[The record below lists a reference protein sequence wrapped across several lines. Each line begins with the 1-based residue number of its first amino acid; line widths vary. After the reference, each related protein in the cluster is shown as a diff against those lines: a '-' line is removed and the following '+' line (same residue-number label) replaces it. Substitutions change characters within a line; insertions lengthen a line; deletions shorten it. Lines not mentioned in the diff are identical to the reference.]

1 MKILHIT
8 NEFSQKN
15 FSISSLIIFITNQIY
30 NKFNLSYSI
39 LVSLYDKKL
48 FDNQNLTILDKTNWF
63 EILFQS
69 KQLTSKISN
78 YDVIHIHGIW
88 APIQLLSI
96 LTCYK
101 NNKNFIIHP
110 HGMLLPAALKSG
122 GYVKFLFKITFLYIS
137 KFLIKRK
144 VDFVAITKQ
153 EINAI
158 KSFFP
163 LSNVLEISNPIP
175 FEKNNF
181 NTLVKKKKFVYF
193 GRIHPHKN
201 LDLIIEAFKKAKI
214 SEEWKFHIY
223 GIVDDTQYLDKLNK
237 LIGENKQIQIK
248 DPIFNYEKQKI
259 LEESWLNILV
269 SKSEVLSLS
278 ILEASTFKL
287 PSLVNDQ
294 IEMKD
299 IEDSVIKTKPLIS
312 DIKIK
317 LEEICNWSNKER
329 ISKGI
334 SINTNVLEKTNV
346 NTILSKY
353 SSLYE
358 DFPTRNKDLLI
369 EQESSFNI
377 LSRANLKFFLITSA
391 YMFNLMFSSFI
402 VVLLVLFGHYSM
414 AAELGVVV
422 SFWVTITQIFSSN
435 MRSIII
441 SEQRRDYASI
451 TMIYRLFFSIGL
463 ILISYFLI
471 KNFISFE
478 YSKIIILFTFLILI
492 QWIND
497 MNLVT
502 SEVKN
507 KLLIFKFF
515 MLINIILTLLSFI
528 FLLNSNFQNFHYLLI
543 VYMGVILVSLYS
555 YYINL
560 LKLITKINFSKIYDL
575 NIKTVAFLSSFA
587 LVFSSLAWRIMIYN
601 IFDKAIAGIFFAC
614 FSIGSFPGTL
624 FNSVIGPT
632 FVKQNIKIRNTFKI
646 ILFFLFIVIL
656 FVSSKSFYTVLQNI
670 EINVIGHDFFQF
682 TVSVSLLGSYPMV
695 YAMFL
700 RHKQIQTSI
709 QSRISLFQKDI
720 MYGFLITFLVP
731 ILYSF
736 GGLLGVS
743 FSFFTASLAALIIYT
758 AKYNF
763 NINA

>member
-39 LVSLYDKKL
+39 LVSLHDKKL
-48 FDNQNLTILDKTNWF
+48 FDNKNLTILEKTNWF

-69 KQLTSKISN
+69 KFLTSKISN
-78 YDVIHIHGIW
+78 YDIIHIHGIW

-96 LTCYK
+96 LIC
-101 NNKNFIIHP
+101 NNNRKNFIIHP

-122 GYVKFLFKITFLYIS
+122 GYVKFLFKITFLYIF
-137 KFLIKRK
+137 KFLIKGK
-144 VDFVAITKQ
+144 IDFVSITNQ
-153 EINAI
+153 ETNAI
-158 KSFFP
+158 KNFFP
-163 LSNVLEISNPIP
+163 LSNVFKISNPIP
-175 FEKNNF
+175 FEKNDF

-214 SEEWKFHIY
+214 SGEWKLHIY
-223 GIVDDTQYLDKLNK
+223 GIVDDTKYLDKLNE

-248 DPIFNYEKQKI
+248 DPIFNYEKQKV

-294 IEMKD
+294 IEMID

-312 DIKIK
+312 EIKIK
-317 LEEICNWSNKER
+317 LEEICNWSIKER

-346 NTILSKY
+346 NTILSRY
-353 SSLYE
+353 TSLYE
-358 DFPTRNKDLLI
+358 NFSTINKDLPSW
-369 EQESSFNI
+369 QESSFNI
-377 LSRANLKFFLITSA
+377 LSKANLKFFLITSA

-414 AAELGVVV
+414 AAELGLIV
-422 SFWVTITQIFSSN
+422 SFWVTTTQIFSSN

-441 SEQRRDYASI
+441 SEQRKDYASI
-451 TMIYRLFFSIGL
+451 TMMYRLFFSIGL
-463 ILISYFLI
+463 ILISYFFI
-471 KNFISFE
+471 KNFISFQYNE
-478 YSKIIILFTFLILI
+478 IIILFSFLILV

-507 KLLIFKFF
+507 KLFIFKFF
-515 MLINIILTLLSFI
+515 MLINIILTILSFI

-543 VYMGVILVSLYS
+543 VYMGIILITLYP
-555 YYINL
+555 YYLNL
-560 LKLITKINFSKIYDL
+560 LKLVTKVNLKKIYEL

-601 IFDKAIAGIFFAC
+601 IFDKSIAGIFFAC

-624 FNSVIGPT
+624 FNSVIGPA
-632 FVKQNIKIRNTFKI
+632 FVKQNIKMGSTLKI
-646 ILFFLFIVIL
+646 ILSFLFMVIL
-656 FVSSKSFYTVLQNI
+656 FISFN
-670 EINVIGHDFFQF
+670 
-682 TVSVSLLGSYPMV
+682 S
-695 YAMFL
+695 FL
-700 RHKQIQTSI
+700 HRLTK
-709 QSRISLFQKDI
+709 L
-720 MYGFLITFLVP
+720 
-731 ILYSF
+731 
-736 GGLLGVS
+736 
-743 FSFFTASLAALIIYT
+743 
-758 AKYNF
+758 
-763 NINA
+763 